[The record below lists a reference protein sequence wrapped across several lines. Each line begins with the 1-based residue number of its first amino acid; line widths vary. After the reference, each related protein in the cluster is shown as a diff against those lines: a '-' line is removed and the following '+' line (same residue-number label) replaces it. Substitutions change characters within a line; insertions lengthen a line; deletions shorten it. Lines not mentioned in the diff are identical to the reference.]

1 MRIMDTLFAHM
12 CVQVFM
18 QCINPFCGVSSKNI
32 DLYLFWYLLTN
43 LYTSPRHHTSTNTS
57 VPTGICEPRWLR
69 LEHWI
74 LNYVEFKYQTIFQNV
89 TIFQWVSK
97 CQESLLFGQQYF
109 SLLFTS
115 WKCLSAQCVESKSL
129 TNLTIISTFRITVMY
144 LVTSVCNIFL
154 NTSTWLFNYFRIH

>member
-1 MRIMDTLFAHM
+1 MKKLNNAKIAKYCKKCNIHIKQIKTGQNIAVISNRKDHM
-12 CVQVFM
+12 CVQVFI

-115 WKCLSAQCVESKSL
+115 
-129 TNLTIISTFRITVMY
+129 
-144 LVTSVCNIFL
+144 
-154 NTSTWLFNYFRIH
+154 